1 MMRHLCDTA
10 RFVVMDS
17 GLAPVARPGMTER
30 SYMPSWRE
38 FWDSAHSIYVS
49 ERHKDVHYRD
59 VAEQLAAFVPS
70 PQARV
75 LDHGSGEAIH
85 ADIVAARA
93 SELILCDAAGS
104 VRASIAARFAGNPT
118 IKVIAPE
125 EVERLPDGSLDLV
138 FANSLVQYLTATELD
153 RTLALWRRLLAPG
166 GVLIVADVIPPHV
179 GALSD
184 GLALLRYAAAH
195 RFLGAALAGLARTA
209 LSRYRQLRDELGFAR
224 YTEAEFMEKLRGA
237 GFSAER
243 LAKNVEHNP
252 ARMTFRAR
260 LTR

>member
-1 MMRHLCDTA
+1 
-10 RFVVMDS
+10 
-17 GLAPVARPGMTER
+17 
-30 SYMPSWRE
+30 MPSWRE

-49 ERHKDVHYRD
+49 ERHKDVHYRE

-85 ADIVAARA
+85 ADLVAARA
-93 SELILCDAAGS
+93 SELLLCDSAAS
-104 VRASIAARFAGNPT
+104 VRAAIAARFAGNPK

-125 EVERLPDGSLDLV
+125 EIERLLDGRLDLI
-138 FANSLVQYLTATELD
+138 FANSLVQYLTAEELD
-153 RTLALWRRLLAPG
+153 RMLALWRRLLTPG
-166 GVLIVADVIPPHV
+166 GILIVADVIPPQV

-184 GLALLRYAAAH
+184 GIALLRYAAANG
-195 RFLGAALAGLARTA
+195 FLGATLVGLTRTA
-209 LSRYRQLRDELGFAR
+209 LSRYRRLRSELGIAR
-224 YTEAEFMEKLRGA
+224 YDETEFLQKLRAA

-243 LAKNVEHNP
+243 LPKNVEHNP

-260 LTR
+260 LTS